1 MDSLLAIATKAPIVS
16 TFGAE
21 ALRGSPSDVRDA
33 YDWHAASYVEQPPL
47 ADLRRS
53 FIDAVRENKTPK
65 ACLVAP
71 FGYGKTASAIG
82 IWRACQGARLLAVPP
97 VSCGSFTEIARAIND
112 WLAFVLPSCQ
122 DEIMVAHDRFLAGS
136 ATALARRDEREFGIP
151 FDQGL
156 ASITDKLE
164 RGYLDFDDVSVNL
177 ITFLEHMTLLVRR
190 AGFDGLVLIIDEM
203 QQLLGNA
210 SKGVLVALRQLIWGL
225 RTRQLPFGLLL
236 TMDPDTERTLADRA
250 GDILHRI
257 KDDGLYLDI
266 RHVYDRSFPARL
278 WRQYAEAFDLDGEA
292 RAAIDCHALEALGQF
307 CERDDLSNGPR
318 TVINVLQIAASRW
331 HDCQTRYTPIDM
343 IDDLINGTVRFD
355 GDRAVLT
362 ALVAELLNFPY
373 FQRSSER
380 AHALKLLAAFP
391 RGCLETVAAAYG
403 LDSAWREI
411 GDDLRGEIV
420 IELDEGL
427 TLVELQRVGR
437 PANHLNVLL
446 RRYWMQITD
455 QQLFAEDA
463 PQAFAQLVLPLLFP
477 QKVHDLSGW
486 NGVRDI
492 DLAAMGGY
500 AGIVEGTSSTSF
512 PLRRIAVAVVAGD
525 KEVPIVRGMTDV
537 DFHIVFRLDLDRRHA
552 STVHVS
558 EAGIIE
564 FTLAIARTV
573 PGGLRGGLSW
583 IEHYLSPQPI
593 SPAVILSLLRFVA
606 RENPDNGAERDQAR
620 IQDTTAR
627 LQAWLLAE
635 LLPREMFAL
644 GGVEVIQ
651 AGQGGFQEFLYLCAV
666 RRWPQYRP
674 LAEHQHWVTLM
685 GDYVHALGRVSPAS
699 RVGVT
704 PAKATKGEVATYF
717 GQKRHSGFESRAR
730 QYGDLLKVDV
740 WRGDEA
746 AIRFIPHPMEL
757 KLADDLRIEGPQP
770 QHDAYRRLRL
780 VGYAAPEADMLLDL
794 ARARGLIVDKA
805 GALEAPDIPASVE
818 VIARARDLRE
828 RCAALPDVPVEF
840 LAQLAAIVRDIE
852 SDHQANPTE
861 ATWQLDSIEQWVTQ
875 TEAAAKSAMATR
887 RKAARTR
894 LLDVLAR
901 LIPLSPP
908 AASGDLTKHLVALW
922 DRLDK
927 ERRALQQMAG
937 GVIAA
942 PEAISAD
949 DAEAASWSI
958 EDWHARAEIYGRWS
972 RMACGLARLQAA
984 LERLGSSGVLDSV
997 IARATQ
1003 LSRETRAF
1011 LAQIGVAG
1019 IAEISRF
1026 EVSLAG
1032 IEQDFAAAQDQ
1043 RSEAFSH
1050 IAANLHAHLSTFVD
1064 LPTPFAA
1071 PAYDIADDDKSFVT
1085 LYQTIAAATSRS
1097 IALLGLEIGESS
1109 GSTQEKLAHA
1119 KLRSDIHALARRC
1132 ANYSWLL
1139 SIPAHCIRTDAAN
1152 AITRLR
1158 KRVAL
1163 AVDNSTAQTALAG
1176 PHLIK
1181 ALSALPPGA
1190 VDVSTLFGK
1199 IKDSISRAEL
1209 LAELVRWEET
1219 GAIRLVID
1227 MPVEAGG
1234 TES

>member
-1 MDSLLAIATKAPIVS
+1 VDSLLAIATKAPIVS

-21 ALRGSPSDVRDA
+21 ALHSSPSDVRDA

-53 FIDAVRENKTPK
+53 FIDAVREHKTPK

-97 VSCGSFTEIARAIND
+97 VSCGSFTEVARAIND
-112 WLAFVLPSCQ
+112 WLTFVLPNHQ
-122 DEIMVAHDRFLAGS
+122 DEIMAAHDQFLAGS

-177 ITFLEHMTLLVRR
+177 IAFLEHMTLLVRR
-190 AGFDGLVLIIDEM
+190 AGFDGLILIIDEM

-225 RTRQLPFGLLL
+225 RTRQLPLGLLL

-278 WRQYAEAFDLDGEA
+278 WHQYTEAFELDGEA
-292 RAAIDCHALEALGQF
+292 RAAIDGHALEALGQL

-331 HDCQTRYTPIDM
+331 HDRHTHYTSVDVV
-343 IDDLINGTVRFD
+343 DDLIDGTVRFD

-373 FQRSSER
+373 FQRSPER
-380 AHALKLLAAFP
+380 ARTLKLLAAFP
-391 RGCLETVAAAYG
+391 RGCPETVAAVYG

-420 IELDEGL
+420 IERDEGL
-427 TLVELQRVGR
+427 ALVELQRVGR
-437 PANHLNVLL
+437 PANYLNVLL

-486 NGVRDI
+486 SGVYDI
-492 DLAAMGGY
+492 DLTPTGGY
-500 AGIVEGTSSTSF
+500 AGVVEGTSSTSF
-512 PLRRIAVAVVAGD
+512 PLRRIAVAVIVVGT
-525 KEVPIVRGMTDV
+525 EVPVVRGMADV
-537 DFHIVFRLDLDRRHA
+537 DFHIVFRLDLDRRHG
-552 STVHVS
+552 STVRVS
-558 EAGIIE
+558 ETGLIE
-564 FTLAIARTV
+564 FTLSIAQTV
-573 PGGLRGGLSW
+573 TGGLRGGLSW

-606 RENPDNGAERDQAR
+606 RENADNGGERDQGR
-620 IQDTTAR
+620 IEDTTAR

-635 LLPREMFAL
+635 LLPREMFASD
-644 GGVEVIQ
+644 GVDVIQ
-651 AGQGGFQEFLYLCAV
+651 VGQGAFQEFLYLCAV
-666 RRWPQYRP
+666 GRWPQYHP
-674 LAEHQHWVTLM
+674 LARHQHWVTLM
-685 GDYVHALGRVSPAS
+685 GDYLHALGRVSPAS

-704 PAKATKGEVATYF
+704 PVKATKAEVATYF
-717 GQKRHSGFESRAR
+717 EQKRHSGFESRAR

-757 KLADDLRIEGPQP
+757 KLADDLRTAGPQL
-770 QHDAYRRLRL
+770 QHDVYRRLRL
-780 VGYAAPEADMLLDL
+780 VGYAAPEADMLLDV
-794 ARARGLIVDKA
+794 ARARGLIVEKA
-805 GALEAPDIPASVE
+805 GALEAPDIPAGVE

-828 RCAALPDVPVEF
+828 RCATLPDGPEEF
-840 LAQLAAIVRDIE
+840 LAQLTSIIRDVE
-852 SDHQANPTE
+852 SGHQVNLTE
-861 ATWQLDSIEQWVTQ
+861 ATWQLDRIEQWATH
-875 TEAAAKSAMATR
+875 TEAAAHAAMAMR
-887 RKAARTR
+887 GKDARAR
-894 LLDVLAR
+894 LLNVLAR
-901 LIPLSPP
+901 LTPLSPP
-908 AASGDLTKHLVALW
+908 SPSGYLTNHLVALQ

-927 ERRALQQMAG
+927 ERRGLQQMAE
-937 GVIAA
+937 GVIAT

-949 DAEAASWSI
+949 DAEAASRSI
-958 EDWHARAEIYGRWS
+958 EDWHTQAELYERWR
-972 RMACGLARLQAA
+972 RMAASLARLQATIG
-984 LERLGSSGVLDSV
+984 RLGSRGVPNSAA
-997 IARATQ
+997 ARVTQ
-1003 LSRETRAF
+1003 LNHETRAL

-1019 IAEISRF
+1019 LTEISRF
-1026 EVSLAG
+1026 EVSLAS

-1043 RSEAFSH
+1043 RTETFSH
-1050 IAANLHAHLSTFVD
+1050 IAADLHAHISTFVD
-1064 LPTPFAA
+1064 LPTSFAA
-1071 PAYDIADDDKSFVT
+1071 PAYDIADDDKSFTT
-1085 LYQTIAAATSRS
+1085 LYRTIAAATSRS
-1097 IALLGLEIGESS
+1097 IALLGIEIGEM
-1109 GSTQEKLAHA
+1109 GGTTQEKLARA
-1119 KLRSDIHALARRC
+1119 KLRSDIRSLAHR
-1132 ANYSWLL
+1132 AADYTWLL
-1139 SIPAHCIRTDAAN
+1139 SVPAHRLRPEAAN
-1152 AITRLR
+1152 AISMLR
-1158 KRVAL
+1158 KRVARI
-1163 AVDNSTAQTALAG
+1163 ANATGQIPLAG
-1176 PHLIK
+1176 PHLIR

-1190 VDVSTLFGK
+1190 VDISTLFDK
-1199 IKDSISRAEL
+1199 IKEASSRLEV
-1209 LAELVRWEET
+1209 LADLVRLQEA
-1219 GAIRLVID
+1219 GSIRLVID
-1227 MPVEAGG
+1227 VSIMEDAD
-1234 TES
+1234 ES